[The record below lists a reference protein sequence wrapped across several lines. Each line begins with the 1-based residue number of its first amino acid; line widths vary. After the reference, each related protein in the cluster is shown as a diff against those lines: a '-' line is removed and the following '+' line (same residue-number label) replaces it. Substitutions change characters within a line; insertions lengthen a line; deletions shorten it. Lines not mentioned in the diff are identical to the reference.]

1 MLLCLVKSNE
11 EAAMYGMLPESKPS
25 QRWLSPV
32 EDTLVAYPHNSKPLA
47 RRRRKRAPNPVVDE
61 VRTPIEAKSTSS
73 NSFTDQNV
81 SSDILSDSRLPKHV
95 HFYRNGDKFYKG
107 KKFRITP
114 QRYVSLDG
122 LLSDLTKSVSLPYG
136 VRKLYTPN
144 GGTRIRHIDDI
155 RDGESYVCASF
166 EKFKKLKYGAVKEQ
180 DWKSTRKADIGDNF
194 LYGSSLASSYPAGGK
209 YAAAYGKTKGKTEPS
224 PFKKE
229 SDNIPVDSRS
239 LPPKYLSSLNNKPKL
254 IKIVKAGKKP
264 YQSVSLLL
272 NRKNILSYEQLM
284 QDISEAFGLPNHR
297 HYKISKLYNAK
308 GDEIKGVAD
317 FFRDQDGVVIGATL
331 KTPVL
336 GEDLVS
342 ILEEVLPDSSLGRKL
357 RAKQMKESVLKV
369 DSGIENDDDASSLD
383 NPSSLPSTLVG
394 GSREEETKN
403 ADKIGRNFGVGDGKG
418 RAKGKGRVDGNGG
431 ETKNGGKR
439 EIDGENASKD
449 TYEVHVSYT
458 TKKSK
463 VGNDG
468 DGLSGLKDQNVSNK
482 NEEKRQLKEKR
493 SPVKGNQNLP
503 LERQIKAKE
512 SKERTRRGIKIKD
525 EKETVAVGE
534 PANVRKRERKEVK
547 ENKID
552 SKPFEEKLDIKD
564 PLPDITEKK
573 DKGSEETQKKKKRK
587 KREAEKEKAEAEIKQ
602 EEAVKMEIDED
613 KDYFKQEEERLA
625 KLLSVTAQE
634 EAEREILETYD
645 FKESEAA
652 FSQGGL
658 LDGKEDDKDDKINEE
673 RLDLTSQE
681 VGFFINADFEEHES
695 QRGELT
701 SKQDEESSVQ
711 VKEKEEELHENE
723 RINVSFENLDISGND
738 NDRKVLEDSKS
749 GSSVLEKSSSP
760 KKDFE
765 FSGKT
770 GRFVVKPRPICT
782 ERDVLDRYKLGEK
795 IGDGNFADVHVGIL
809 RQTGEEFAIKKVDK
823 SKLKGKE
830 SMIENEIAIL
840 NEIDHP
846 NVVKL
851 YEEYETE
858 KYIYLVMDYVRGGDL
873 FDAII
878 DSVKFTEADASVMV
892 RDLASALNYLHEMN
906 VVHRDMKPE
915 NLLVNLADG
924 NSMQLKLADFG
935 LAMEVIEPV
944 YTVCGTP
951 TYVAPEIL
959 AETGYGL
966 PVDMWALGVITYI
979 LLCGF
984 PPFRSPDRNQ
994 DELFELIQSG
1004 KYEYISPYWNNISSD
1019 AKDLIDHLLVV
1030 DKKKRY
1036 TAKQVLDHPWIKGG
1050 ERNNSVTNLQREVSM
1065 NLEKNFSRPSSSKR

>member
-1 MLLCLVKSNE
+1 M
-11 EAAMYGMLPESKPS
+11 
-25 QRWLSPV
+25 
-32 EDTLVAYPHNSKPLA
+32 
-47 RRRRKRAPNPVVDE
+47 
-61 VRTPIEAKSTSS
+61 
-73 NSFTDQNV
+73 
-81 SSDILSDSRLPKHV
+81 
-95 HFYRNGDKFYKG
+95 
-107 KKFRITP
+107 
-114 QRYVSLDG
+114 
-122 LLSDLTKSVSLPYG
+122 
-136 VRKLYTPN
+136 
-144 GGTRIRHIDDI
+144 
-155 RDGESYVCASF
+155 
-166 EKFKKLKYGAVKEQ
+166 
-180 DWKSTRKADIGDNF
+180 
-194 LYGSSLASSYPAGGK
+194 
-209 YAAAYGKTKGKTEPS
+209 
-224 PFKKE
+224 
-229 SDNIPVDSRS
+229 
-239 LPPKYLSSLNNKPKL
+239 
-254 IKIVKAGKKP
+254 
-264 YQSVSLLL
+264 
-272 NRKNILSYEQLM
+272 
-284 QDISEAFGLPNHR
+284 
-297 HYKISKLYNAK
+297 
-308 GDEIKGVAD
+308 
-317 FFRDQDGVVIGATL
+317 
-331 KTPVL
+331 
-336 GEDLVS
+336 
-342 ILEEVLPDSSLGRKL
+342 
-357 RAKQMKESVLKV
+357 
-369 DSGIENDDDASSLD
+369 
-383 NPSSLPSTLVG
+383 
-394 GSREEETKN
+394 ET
-403 ADKIGRNFGVGDGKG
+403 
-418 RAKGKGRVDGNGG
+418 
-431 ETKNGGKR
+431 
-439 EIDGENASKD
+439 
-449 TYEVHVSYT
+449 
-458 TKKSK
+458 
-463 VGNDG
+463 
-468 DGLSGLKDQNVSNK
+468 
-482 NEEKRQLKEKR
+482 
-493 SPVKGNQNLP
+493 
-503 LERQIKAKE
+503 
-512 SKERTRRGIKIKD
+512 
-525 EKETVAVGE
+525 
-534 PANVRKRERKEVK
+534 
-547 ENKID
+547 
-552 SKPFEEKLDIKD
+552 
-564 PLPDITEKK
+564 
-573 DKGSEETQKKKKRK
+573 
-587 KREAEKEKAEAEIKQ
+587 
-602 EEAVKMEIDED
+602 DED

-634 EAEREILETYD
+634 EAEREMLETYD

-652 FSQGGL
+652 SSQGGL
-658 LDGKEDDKDDKINEE
+658 LDGKEDDKADKINEE

-681 VGFFINADFEEHES
+681 VDFFINADFEEHES

-738 NDRKVLEDSKS
+738 NDRKVLEDSNS

-846 NVVKL
+846 NIVKL

-892 RDLASALNYLHEMN
+892 RDLARALNYLHEMN

-915 NLLVNLADG
+915 NLLVNLTDG